1 MMTTTLLIQLITIS
15 ALIEGIKPDTA
26 LTIAQIESSMRMD
39 ATGPSGEIGV
49 MQVLP
54 SSSKYSVKELR
65 NPLINIKEGLR
76 ILKDAKDNCKHQLNE
91 TWIICYNVGIA
102 GSKKIRFPEKFK
114 YYTKFVMTKEQLK
127 KKLKRK
133 EIKYASF
140 SREPHV

>member
-1 MMTTTLLIQLITIS
+1 MTTTLLMQLITIS
-15 ALIEGIKPDTA
+15 ALIEGIKPETA

-39 ATGPSGEIGV
+39 VTGPAGEVGI

-76 ILKDAKDNCKHQLNE
+76 ILKEAKNTCKHQLNE
-91 TWIICYNVGIA
+91 TWTICYNLGVFG
-102 GSKKIRFPEKFK
+102 GSKIRYPEKFK
-114 YYTKFVMTKEQLK
+114 YYKKFVMTKEQMK

>member
-1 MMTTTLLIQLITIS
+1 MTTTLLMQLITIS

-39 ATGPSGEIGV
+39 VTGPAGEVGI

-91 TWIICYNVGIA
+91 TWVVCYNVGIK
-102 GSKKIRFPEKFK
+102 GSRSIKYPHLFPYYLKYVKIKKDFK
-114 YYTKFVMTKEQLK
+114 YATN
-127 KKLKRK
+127 
-133 EIKYASF
+133 
-140 SREPHV
+140 